1 MEKFDPQEK
10 VSFGHKIYPFSSGHA
25 CSVEMT
31 DRLKRFKSHVYGK
44 GQTANGKR
52 QIQVENFSE

>member
-44 GQTANGKR
+44 R
-52 QIQVENFSE
+52 QIQVENFSVE